1 MMTIKTLV
9 GVASL
14 GAVIAIGGCA
24 PSNGSEGDP
33 AKAGSPQTAA
43 MAMDGV
49 EIAERL
55 PTDIRRASI
64 VVRDME
70 NSLAFYRDVLGL
82 EVNYDTV
89 VELSGVNLPV
99 GEPGTKA
106 RLVLL
111 NGNDPYLGWVGLLHP
126 FEPELE
132 GADEPYATR
141 LAPGTAFLVVNTDDA
156 EKTCEAAT
164 KVEGVT
170 MTGPTRLQIYPG
182 RDGRPDI
189 EVRGCNVFDPNGV
202 AVEINQ
208 LLN

>member
-1 MMTIKTLV
+1 MRGWIFT
-9 GVASL
+9 ASL
-14 GAVIAIGGCA
+14 AVLAGCQA
-24 PSNGSEGDP
+24 DVGKGDLATTEGS
-33 AKAGSPQTAA
+33 AQTANR
-43 MAMDGV
+43 AMDGV
-49 EIAERL
+49 EIQGRI
-55 PTDIRRASI
+55 PTDVRRVSI
-64 VVRDME
+64 IVRDME
-70 NSLAFYRDVLGL
+70 KSLEFYRDALGM
-82 EVNYDTV
+82 EVNYDTE

-111 NGNDPYLGWVGLLHP
+111 NGNDPYMGWVGLLHP
-126 FEPELE
+126 FKPALE

-141 LAPGTAFLVVNTDDA
+141 LAPGTAFMVVNTDDA
-156 EKTCEAAT
+156 EAACEAAT

-189 EVRGCNVFDPNGV
+189 NVRGCNVFDPNGV

>member
-1 MMTIKTLV
+1 MRIFGT
-9 GVASL
+9 A
-14 GAVIAIGGCA
+14 IALAMLAGCSGTA
-24 PSNGSEGDP
+24 PAEEEMAADD
-33 AKAGSPQTAA
+33 SPQAA
-43 MAMDGV
+43 NRAMEGV
-49 EIAERL
+49 DVSERL
-55 PTDIRRASI
+55 PTDVRRASI

-70 NSLAFYRDVLGL
+70 GSLAFYRDVLGL

-111 NGNDPYLGWVGLLHP
+111 NGNDPYVGWIGLLHP
-126 FEPELE
+126 FDPVMEDV
-132 GADEPYATR
+132 DEPYDTR
-141 LAPGTAFLVVNTDDA
+141 LGSGTAFLVVNTDDA
-156 EKTCEAAT
+156 EKACEAAT
-164 KVEGVT
+164 KIEGVT
-170 MTGPTRLQIYPG
+170 MTGPTRLQVYPG

-189 EVRGCNVFDPNGV
+189 NVRGCNVFDPNGV

>member
-1 MMTIKTLV
+1 MKRFQSAALCAAIALATGCSGAATDTDQA
-9 GVASL
+9 ASD
-14 GAVIAIGGCA
+14 
-24 PSNGSEGDP
+24 GSL
-33 AKAGSPQTAA
+33 QAA
-43 MAMDGV
+43 NRAMEGV
-49 EIAERL
+49 ETDGSI

-70 NSLAFYRDVLGL
+70 KSLEFYREVLGL

-99 GEPGTKA
+99 GEPGSKA

-111 NGNDPYLGWVGLLHP
+111 NGNDPYIGWVGLLHP
-126 FEPELE
+126 FDPPLE
-132 GADEPYATR
+132 GADDPYPTR

-156 EKTCEAAT
+156 ETTCDAA
-164 KVEGVT
+164 KNLEGVT
-170 MTGPTRLQIYPG
+170 MTGPTRLQVYPG

-189 EVRGCNVFDPNGV
+189 NVRGCNVFDPNGV

>member
-1 MMTIKTLV
+1 MRK
-9 GVASL
+9 G
-14 GAVIAIGGCA
+14 IAIATALALTLAACGTGLEQ
-24 PSNGSEGDP
+24 SSEMSTE
-33 AKAGSPQTAA
+33 GSPQTANRA
-43 MAMDGV
+43 MEGV
-49 EIAERL
+49 EIGDRL
-55 PTDIRRASI
+55 PTDIRRVSI
-64 VVRDME
+64 IVRDME
-70 NSLAFYRDVLGL
+70 NSLAFYRDVLGM
-82 EVNYDTV
+82 EINYDTE

-126 FEPELE
+126 FEPELA
-132 GADEPYATR
+132 GNDEPYATR
-141 LAPGTAFLVVNTDDA
+141 LAPGTAFMVVNTDDA
-156 EKTCEAAT
+156 ETACEAAT
-164 KVEGVT
+164 KIEGVT
-170 MTGPTRLQIYPG
+170 MTGPTRLQVYPG

>member
-1 MMTIKTLV
+1 MTIRHI
-9 GVASL
+9 
-14 GAVIAIGGCA
+14 GAICALAMVVSGCTVTNNYNQTA
-24 PSNGSEGDP
+24 DSAGS
-33 AKAGSPQTAA
+33 SPQTVARA
-43 MAMDGV
+43 MEGV
-49 EIAERL
+49 ETDGTL

-70 NSLAFYRDVLGL
+70 NSLVFYRDVLGL

-111 NGNDPYLGWVGLLHP
+111 NGNDPYIGWVGLLYP
-126 FEPELE
+126 FDPPLE
-132 GADEPYATR
+132 DADEPYSTR

-156 EKTCEAAT
+156 ATTCEAAT

-170 MTGPTRLQIYPG
+170 MTGPTRLQVYPG

-189 EVRGCNVFDPNGV
+189 NVRGCNVFDPNGV

>member
-1 MMTIKTLV
+1 MRKLGLTFAVALLV
-9 GVASL
+9 GCNGAAPANKAEGEAEGSRQAANRAMEGVA
-14 GAVIAIGGCA
+14 I
-24 PSNGSEGDP
+24 EG
-33 AKAGSPQTAA
+33 
-43 MAMDGV
+43 
-49 EIAERL
+49 RL

-64 VVRDME
+64 VVRDMDK
-70 NSLAFYRDVLGL
+70 SLEFYRDVLGL

-111 NGNDPYLGWVGLLHP
+111 NGNDPYIGWVGLLHP
-126 FEPELE
+126 FDPPIE
-132 GADEPYATR
+132 GNDEPYATR

-156 EKTCEAAT
+156 EATCEAAT
-164 KVEGVT
+164 KVKGVT
-170 MTGPTRLQIYPG
+170 MTGPTRLQVYPG

-189 EVRGCNVFDPNGV
+189 NVRGCNVFDPNGV
-202 AVEINQ
+202 AIEINQ

>member
-1 MMTIKTLV
+1 MRILGIALATAVLAGCN
-9 GVASL
+9 GVAP
-14 GAVIAIGGCA
+14 A
-24 PSNGSEGDP
+24 NEDP
-33 AKAGSPQTAA
+33 ANEGSPQTANRA
-43 MAMDGV
+43 MEGV
-49 EIAERL
+49 DVSERL

-70 NSLAFYRDVLGL
+70 RSLEFYQGALGL
-82 EVNYDTV
+82 EINYDTV

-99 GEPGTKA
+99 GEPGNKA

-111 NGNDPYLGWVGLLHP
+111 NGNDPYIGWVGLLDP

-132 GADEPYATR
+132 GVDEPYPTR

-156 EKTCEAAT
+156 EKACKAAT
-164 KVEGVT
+164 KIEGVT
-170 MTGPTRLQIYPG
+170 MTGPTRLQVYPG

-189 EVRGCNVFDPNGV
+189 NVRGCNVFDPNGV

>member
-1 MMTIKTLV
+1 MRFIRLV
-9 GVASL
+9 AATALLTGCN
-14 GAVIAIGGCA
+14 GAVEQAEQA
-24 PSNGSEGDP
+24 QSEG
-33 AKAGSPQTAA
+33 SRQAA
-43 MAMDGV
+43 NRAMDGV
-49 EIAERL
+49 DIEGKV

-64 VVRDME
+64 VVRDMDK
-70 NSLAFYRDVLGL
+70 SLEFYQGALGL

-99 GEPGTKA
+99 GEPGSKA

-111 NGNDPYLGWVGLLHP
+111 NGNDPYVGWVGLLHP
-126 FEPELE
+126 FDPPLD
-132 GADEPYATR
+132 GADEPYSTR

-164 KVEGVT
+164 KIDGVT
-170 MTGPTRLQIYPG
+170 MTGPTRLQVYPG

-189 EVRGCNVFDPNGV
+189 NVRGCNVFDPNGV

>member
-1 MMTIKTLV
+1 MRKMKLAILATVATMIAGCNAAPQSEEQDKGSAQAANRAME
-9 GVASL
+9 GVA
-14 GAVIAIGGCA
+14 I
-24 PSNGSEGDP
+24 
-33 AKAGSPQTAA
+33 
-43 MAMDGV
+43 DG
-49 EIAERL
+49 RL

-70 NSLAFYRDVLGL
+70 RSLEFYRDVLGL

-99 GEPGTKA
+99 GEPGAKA

-111 NGNDPYLGWVGLLHP
+111 NGNDPYIGWIGLLHP
-126 FEPELE
+126 FDPVLE
-132 GADEPYATR
+132 GNDEPYAKR
-141 LAPGTAFLVVNTDDA
+141 LAPGTTFLVVNTDDA
-156 EKTCEAAT
+156 EATCEAAV
-164 KVEGVT
+164 KLEGVT
-170 MTGPTRLQIYPG
+170 MTGPTRLQVYPG

-189 EVRGCNVFDPNGV
+189 NVRGCNVFEPNGV

>member
-1 MMTIKTLV
+1 MR
-9 GVASL
+9 
-14 GAVIAIGGCA
+14 VILAGAIGLALLGCQETA
-24 PSNGSEGDP
+24 SPEAESV
-33 AKAGSPQTAA
+33 AQVSPQTANR
-43 MAMDGV
+43 AMDGV
-49 EIAERL
+49 DIEDRL

-70 NSLAFYRDVLGL
+70 NSLVFYRDVLGL

-99 GEPGTKA
+99 GTPGTKA

-111 NGNDPYLGWVGLLHP
+111 NGNDPYVGWVGLLHP
-126 FEPELE
+126 FDPPLE
-132 GADEPYATR
+132 GSDDPYPTR

-156 EKTCEAAT
+156 EATCEAAR
-164 KVEGVT
+164 KVEGIT
-170 MTGPTRLQIYPG
+170 MTGPTRLQVYPG

-189 EVRGCNVFDPNGV
+189 NVRGCNVFDPNGV